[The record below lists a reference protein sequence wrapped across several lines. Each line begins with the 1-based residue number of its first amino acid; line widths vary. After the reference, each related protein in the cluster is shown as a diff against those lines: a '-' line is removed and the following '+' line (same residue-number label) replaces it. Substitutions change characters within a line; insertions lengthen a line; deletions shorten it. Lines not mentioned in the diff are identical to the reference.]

1 MYTHIQGKLVEKTP
15 TYVIID
21 VNGIGFQ
28 IHISLNTFSEVSD
41 DEFCKLFTH
50 FVVREDAQLL
60 YGFSTESER
69 QLFRHLISVSGVGSN
84 TARLI
89 LSALTP
95 SELYS
100 AITGSNIP
108 ALQAVKGIGG
118 KTAQRIIIDLKDR
131 LEKEDFSGENV
142 AFSHNTKRDEA
153 LSGLVIL
160 GFNRNVANKALD
172 KVLKS
177 SDVEISVEQLIKSS
191 LKIL

>member
-1 MYTHIQGKLVEKTP
+1 MYSHIHGKLLEKTP

-28 IHISLNTFSEVSD
+28 IHISLNTFSEIAD
-41 DEFCKLFTH
+41 QELCKLFTH

-69 QLFRHLISVSGVGSN
+69 KLFRHLISVSGVGSN

-89 LSALTP
+89 LSAIPP
-95 SELYS
+95 SELY
-100 AITGSNIP
+100 ATITASNIA

-118 KTAQRIIIDLKDR
+118 KTAQRIIIDLKDK

-177 SDVEISVEQLIKSS
+177 SDAEISVEQLIKSS